1 MPSLTVCFDAL
12 GTCFSLDP
20 LVRAVDELLGERLVA
35 AGQGARTVVHDW
47 FHSAQRDY
55 TYLSMSRPPP
65 PPISQVLTLT
75 LPRALTFALTSTQS
89 TSTSLETPL
98 PDLTPIT
105 SKLTELTA
113 APGLAECF
121 TTISRSGGKIIIV
134 TNGSKGTTEGYAEK
148 AGVRSMVHAVVS
160 CDEVGLAKPHREVY
174 DAALLACSEAD
185 AAGER
190 WFVAAHAWDFQ
201 NWAGPLRTAPQG
213 TGDRS
218 QLDAYWD
225 MYGGIPDVVGRDL
238 EEVADGIIKRI

>member
-1 MPSLTVCFDAL
+1 VRHRLTRRSSTLPS
-12 GTCFSLDP
+12 GTTPC
-20 LVRAVDELLGERLVA
+20 VRPY
-35 AGQGARTVVHDW
+35 ARADIK
-47 FHSAQRDY
+47 
-55 TYLSMSRPPP
+55 YLSISRPPP

-134 TNGSKGTTEGYAEK
+134 TNGSKGTTEGYAET

-190 WFVAAHAWDFQ
+190 WFVAAHAWDVCAARK
-201 NWAGPLRTAPQG
+201 AG
-213 TGDRS
+213 
-218 QLDAYWD
+218 
-225 MYGGIPDVVGRDL
+225 
-238 EEVADGIIKRI
+238 